1 MFILLYLIT
10 SFLNIF
16 VFYIWPITLILFIS
30 QYYYTFL
37 IYYFNKIFFHPPQ
50 RCHSRENGNP
60 GEKIWIP
67 RIKCGAS
74 SASAGMTK
82 EVTEH
87 TCRPAGIADNVISL
101 CAKRFALC
109 EVLLWAGPFSLS
121 VGFWSRN
128 SKNGG
133 SFGGD

>member
-1 MFILLYLIT
+1 MKKQINIYLSTMFQPLFLLIYMFILLYLIT

-60 GEKIWIP
+60 VICHYEERSKPAPAKAGEAISYFLFLSFLLFYMSFPSPHISFP
-67 RIKCGAS
+67 R
-74 SASAGMTK
+74 
-82 EVTEH
+82 
-87 TCRPAGIADNVISL
+87 
-101 CAKRFALC
+101 KR
-109 EVLLWAGPFSLS
+109 ESIFSQN
-121 VGFWSRN
+121 FPPP
-128 SKNGG
+128 
-133 SFGGD
+133 